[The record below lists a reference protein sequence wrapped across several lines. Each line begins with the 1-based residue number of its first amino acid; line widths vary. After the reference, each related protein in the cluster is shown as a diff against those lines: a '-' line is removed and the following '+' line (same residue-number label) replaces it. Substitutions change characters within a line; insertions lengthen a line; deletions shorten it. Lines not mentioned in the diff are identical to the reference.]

1 MGRNFASILF
11 TERVK
16 AEQERIG
23 SRASYARVERD
34 GPDDTRLTEREAVFI
49 AARDGFYM
57 ASISAS
63 GWPYIQHRGGPP
75 GFVRILDAQ
84 TIAFADF
91 RGNRQHVSVGNLAGD
106 GRVALFFMDYA
117 NARRLKLLGHA
128 QVIDGLDDPGLVE
141 ALAVP
146 DYPARAERAIAI
158 RVAGYDWNC
167 PQHIT
172 RRFSEAEINALL
184 ADTEAPSPASR

>member
-23 SRASYARVERD
+23 SRTSYARVERD
-34 GPDDTRLTEREAVFI
+34 GPDDTRLTEREAAFI

-91 RGNRQHVSVGNLAGD
+91 RGNRQHISVGNISED
-106 GRVALFFMDYA
+106 DRVALFFMDYT
-117 NARRLKLLGHA
+117 NARRLKLIGHA
-128 QVIDGLDDPGLVE
+128 RVIDELDDPGLVE

-146 DYPARAERAIAI
+146 DYPARAERAVAI
-158 RVAGYDWNC
+158 RVVGYDWNC

-172 RRFSEAEINALL
+172 RRFSEGEINALL
-184 ADTEAPSPASR
+184 ADAAASSPPSR